1 MARAERR
8 LPARSAGAFGA
19 TLWRALA
26 GYRALT
32 FCYLLLRFV
41 QDVDDY
47 ARPVL
52 ATATVALLAVW
63 SVATMLAYR
72 RPAGRGWAVVG
83 ADLAVAI
90 GAVLLSPP
98 LQGPAM
104 IAAGHST
111 LPTIWSASAV
121 LACAIRGGWRG
132 GVLGGLLVGLADL
145 VERGAITATVLHN
158 TVLLLVA
165 GGVIGYTGQLA
176 LGAERQ
182 LAHAL
187 RIEATTR
194 ERERLARDIHDSVLQ
209 VLALVGRRGAEI
221 GGPAAELGALAAEQ
235 EVALR
240 ALVAS
245 GGDGQQDRPPA
256 RRGRR
261 DGEAQQD
268 LRALLAGYASGAVTL
283 SAPSTPVSL
292 PEHAAREVA
301 AAVGAALDNVRR
313 HAGAG
318 AHAWVLVEDAGA
330 QVVVSVR
337 DDGPGLPAGRLES
350 AAAEGRLGVAQ
361 SIAGRLRDLGG
372 AATVLSVPGQGTEVE
387 LRVPRPRP

>member
-1 MARAERR
+1 LGRTDQR

-26 GYRALT
+26 GYRVLT
-32 FCYLLLRFV
+32 FCYLLVRFV
-41 QDVDDY
+41 QDADGY
-47 ARPVL
+47 ARPAL

-63 SVATMLAYR
+63 SAATVLAYR
-72 RPAGRGWAVVG
+72 RPAGRRWPVVG
-83 ADLAVAI
+83 ADLAVAV
-90 GAVLLSPP
+90 GAVLVSPP

-145 VERGAITATVLHN
+145 GERGAITSTVLHN
-158 TVLLLVA
+158 AVLLLVA

-187 RIEATTR
+187 RIEAATR

-221 GGPAAELGALAAEQ
+221 GGAAAELGALAAEQ

-245 GGDGQQDRPPA
+245 GGDGQDRTPT
-256 RRGRR
+256 RGSLR
-261 DGEAQQD
+261 GEEAEQD
-268 LRALLAGYASGAVTL
+268 LRALLASYASGAVTL
-283 SAPSTPVSL
+283 SAPSTPVPL
-292 PEHAAREVA
+292 PVHAAREIA
-301 AAVGAALDNVRR
+301 AAVGAALDNVRQ
-313 HAGAG
+313 HAGTG

-337 DDGPGLPAGRLES
+337 DDGPGLEPGRLES

-361 SIAGRLRDLGG
+361 SISGRLRDLGG

-387 LRVPRPRP
+387 LRVPRHRP